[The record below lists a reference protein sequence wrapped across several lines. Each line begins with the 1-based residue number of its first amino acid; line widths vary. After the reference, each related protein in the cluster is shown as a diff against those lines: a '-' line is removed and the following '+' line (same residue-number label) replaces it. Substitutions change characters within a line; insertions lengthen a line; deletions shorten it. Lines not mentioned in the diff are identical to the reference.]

1 MNIKPIILCGG
12 SGTRLWPES
21 RKKLPKQFIK
31 FFKNDSLLD
40 LTLKRVKSISN
51 ENSPIIVSNEE
62 YRFYINKSLEKQS
75 IQGICIH
82 EPIGRSTTASIYISA
97 KFSKIT
103 DELIFIPSDHFIKNE
118 VLFKQT
124 IEKALREK
132 TKMQWII
139 IGIKPNEPNTG
150 YGYIKTT
157 DDINNNKF
165 LKKVLNFTEKPNLKT
180 ANYYIKNNYLW
191 NAGIFIGNAKM
202 IIKSIQEYAPDV
214 AKQCDVV
221 IKNARLTLDKKNVF
235 FDLND
240 FKKIPSISIDYS
252 VIEKAK
258 NVYCALSDFDW
269 DDLGNWDSLIKYKNN
284 YTSNNKTVQIDS
296 KNNYIK
302 SKNKVIATIG
312 IKNTIIVDTND
323 ALLIAKKGKSEDVK
337 KIVSKLSKNKIFEA
351 FENNFEIRPWGKF
364 ENLLETK
371 NCKIKQ
377 LTIDP
382 QKSLSLQYHN
392 FRSEHWLVIKGI
404 AKVIVDNNEFILRKG
419 NSIDIPRKSIH
430 RILNDTKN
438 TLIIIEVQMG
448 TYFGEDDIIRIEDQ
462 YGR

>member
-31 FFKNDSLLD
+31 FFKNNSLLD

-62 YRFYINKSLEKQS
+62 YRFHINKSLEKQS
-75 IQGICIH
+75 IQGTCIH
-82 EPIGRSTTASIYISA
+82 EPIERSTTASIYISA
-97 KFSKIT
+97 KFSKIS

-157 DDINNNKF
+157 NDINDNKF

-214 AKQCDVV
+214 AKQCDIV

-269 DDLGNWDSLIKYKNN
+269 DDLGNWDNLIKYKNN
-284 YTSNNKTVQIDS
+284 YTSNNKIVQIDS

-323 ALLIAKKGKSEDVK
+323 ALLISKKGKSEDVK
-337 KIVSKLSKNKIFEA
+337 K
-351 FENNFEIRPWGKF
+351 
-364 ENLLETK
+364 
-371 NCKIKQ
+371 
-377 LTIDP
+377 
-382 QKSLSLQYHN
+382 
-392 FRSEHWLVIKGI
+392 
-404 AKVIVDNNEFILRKG
+404 
-419 NSIDIPRKSIH
+419 
-430 RILNDTKN
+430 
-438 TLIIIEVQMG
+438 
-448 TYFGEDDIIRIEDQ
+448 
-462 YGR
+462 